1 MSYYNTSNAH
11 LAFPS
16 YPQQGLQRNMNGLNT
31 LSGSVPQLHQQY
43 RNHLPQQLQTGQN
56 STAPGANQ
64 PSTQTANPESLPTES
79 QDGAKADKNTDPEL
93 DDDKLSKRERK
104 NRPGQKFGA
113 KKKLWVWTWFVQDL
127 RDPNVAVCDYCGKII
142 TRQPSDKGLPKK
154 LSEHLKTHKLL
165 RDLINTLRSVP
176 VDGNGITY
184 SPSGLLMP
192 NYKNYQNQTQNNQ
205 GLGLGNQNM
214 SNPQLGNMLQHSLQ
228 NQSLENDD
236 MPQPKPTKYR
246 RTGPMNAVQGV
257 GSVPTSNSQGLSR
270 INSISGV
277 NVDERLMNNSHQGQ
291 NHTQNQSQL
300 ARNTALDSPV
310 QYGRRYILPN
320 FDNAPY
326 SAGKFHKHLLHF
338 LADNKLSIRL
348 LKLHS
353 FQQLIYDLRPDL
365 ITDLLELTG
374 LYLSFVEVSRVDTDP
389 EAQEGHQTS
398 MAETNVVNTL
408 AQNLPR
414 GD

>member
-1 MSYYNTSNAH
+1 MS
-11 LAFPS
+11 
-16 YPQQGLQRNMNGLNT
+16 GLNT

-64 PSTQTANPESLPTES
+64 PNPQTANSESSPAES

-113 KKKLWVWTWFVQDL
+113 KKKSWVWTWFVQDS

-142 TRQPSDKGLPKK
+142 TRQPSDKGSPKK
-154 LSEHLKTHKLL
+154 LSEHLKTHKLS
-165 RDLINTLRSVP
+165 RDSINTSRSVP

-184 SPSGLLMP
+184 SPSGLSMP
-192 NYKNYQNQTQNNQ
+192 NYKNYQNQNQNNQ
-205 GLGLGNQNM
+205 GSGSSNQNM
-214 SNPQLGNMLQHSLQ
+214 SNPQLGSMLQHSLQ

-246 RTGPMNAVQGV
+246 RTGPMNGVQGV
-257 GSVPTSNSQGLSR
+257 GSVPTSNSQGSSR

-300 ARNTALDSPV
+300 ARNTASGSPV
-310 QYGRRYILPN
+310 QYGRRYISPN

-348 LKLHS
+348 LKSHS
-353 FQQLIYDLRPDL
+353 FQQLIYDLRPDS

-374 LYLSFVEVSRVDTDP
+374 LYSSFVEVSRVDTDP

-398 MAETNVVNTL
+398 LAETNVVNTL